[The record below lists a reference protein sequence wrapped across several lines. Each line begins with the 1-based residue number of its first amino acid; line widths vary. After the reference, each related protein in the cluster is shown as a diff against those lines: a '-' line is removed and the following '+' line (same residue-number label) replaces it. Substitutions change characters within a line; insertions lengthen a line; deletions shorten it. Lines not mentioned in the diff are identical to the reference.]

1 MSNFIYKAIDN
12 QGKITSGRLNSLSE
26 SAAADKLNYLGYR
39 VISLIQEK
47 TPLSS
52 IDNFLAGFSRVKIED
67 LVMYNVQLSSMIA
80 AGLSLPNSLH
90 ILIEQLENKKLKG
103 VTQDIYQ
110 NIKSGSSFS
119 EALRKHPD
127 VFSSLFTNMVKSGEV
142 AGNLEDVLKR
152 LAVFAEKEA
161 ELKQK
166 VMTALFYPII
176 LTVLG
181 VGVVTFIVLTVLPA
195 FVKIFMDAGVPLPL
209 PTAILYYT
217 NVMIRTYW
225 LYILIVM
232 GGSFA
237 AFGWF
242 KKTAKGKETI
252 DKIVFAA
259 PVLGNL
265 IRKITIARFA
275 RTLSALLS
283 SGVSMLEALE
293 TTEKTLDNTVMSK
306 IVRKVYNSVSK
317 GENLTKPLQA
327 SKEFPPM
334 AVQMIAVGEETGNID
349 NMLNKVADFYELS
362 TDYSIKRMTALIEPI
377 FLIIIAGMV
386 GTIFASILLPIFRM
400 VGTIRR

>member
-12 QGKITSGRLNSLSE
+12 QGKITSGKLNALSE
-26 SAAADKLNYLGYR
+26 SAAADKLNHLGYK

-47 TPLSS
+47 SPLAS
-52 IDNFLAGFSRVKIED
+52 IDNFLAGFSRIKIED

-103 VTQDIYQ
+103 VTQEIYQ

-181 VGVVTFIVLTVLPA
+181 VGVITFIVLTVLPA

-217 NVMIRTYW
+217 NVMIRAYW
-225 LYILIVM
+225 LYILIVL

-237 AFGWF
+237 AFNWF

-252 DKIVFAA
+252 DKVIFAA
-259 PVLGNL
+259 PIFGNL

-293 TTEKTLDNTVMSK
+293 TTEKTLDNTIMSK
-306 IVRKVYNSVSK
+306 VVRQVYNSVSK
-317 GENLTKPLQA
+317 GENLTKPLQN